1 MKKIKY
7 IIIVILF
14 TLTGCLNYV
23 ELNDIGIINV
33 IGIDKDNDGYV
44 ININMVTPTDDD
56 LEKSTTYEVF
66 AYTLEE
72 AFDRLYLLTSKKIN
86 LSHLELVMFSKN
98 LDKTD
103 YKNITNFFL
112 NRNDSRNTFPV
123 VVVENYDKSKIFSVS
138 AYDINSLIEVNSFDD
153 GIVSVKTFD
162 EVTDDILNINISY
175 IPCIKITNK
184 VEILGY
190 YSIYNEQK
198 LLSIR
203 ESISYNFLTNKIS
216 KCNFVDENLNI
227 KIDSSN
233 TKIAINKNKITINIT
248 SILTNYTNK
257 KDITNFYNKTLKEY
271 LEEYLS
277 NNDLGYFYNLIK
289 KYNYNYYKNNK
300 NIKID
305 FNINVE
311 SKLNKEV

>member
-1 MKKIKY
+1 MRKSWEV
-7 IIIVILF
+7 VI
-14 TLTGCLNYV
+14 
-23 ELNDIGIINV
+23 E
-33 IGIDKDNDGYV
+33 
-44 ININMVTPTDDD
+44 
-56 LEKSTTYEVF
+56 
-66 AYTLEE
+66 
-72 AFDRLYLLTSKKIN
+72 
-86 LSHLELVMFSKN
+86 
-98 LDKTD
+98 
-103 YKNITNFFL
+103 FL
-112 NRNDSRNTFPV
+112 PFR
-123 VVVENYDKSKIFSVS
+123 
-138 AYDINSLIEVNSFDD
+138 
-153 GIVSVKTFD
+153 
-162 EVTDDILNINISY
+162 NISY

-233 TKIAINKNKITINIT
+233 PKIAINKNKITINIT